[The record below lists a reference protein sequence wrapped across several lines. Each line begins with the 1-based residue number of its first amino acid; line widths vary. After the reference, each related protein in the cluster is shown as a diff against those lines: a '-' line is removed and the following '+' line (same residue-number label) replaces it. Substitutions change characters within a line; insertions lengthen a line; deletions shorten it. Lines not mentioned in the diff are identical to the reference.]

1 MEIVKVKDNKIVV
14 AEEIIKQIKE
24 FNKQKLEMDL
34 MEKELKENLKEAM
47 EKCGVKS
54 FACDGLSAS
63 YFGETTSNKFD
74 TTRFKKECP
83 EIYENYLK
91 ETKRASY
98 ITMKVTK

>member
-1 MEIVKVKDNKIVV
+1 MEIVKVEDNKIIV
-14 AEEIIKQIKE
+14 AKEIINQIKE
-24 FNKQKLEMDL
+24 FNKQKLEIDL

-47 EKCGVKS
+47 EQRGVKS
-54 FACDGLSAS
+54 FACDGLSAT
-63 YFGETTSNKFD
+63 YFEETTTNKFD

-98 ITMKVTK
+98 ITMKVTE

>member
-1 MEIVKVKDNKIVV
+1 MEIVKVENNKIVV
-14 AEEIIKQIKE
+14 ANEIINQIKD

-54 FACDGLSAS
+54 FTCDGLSAS
-63 YFGETTSNKFD
+63 YFEETTSNRFD
-74 TTRFKKECP
+74 STRFKSECP
-83 EIYENYLK
+83 EIYKNYLK

-98 ITMKVTK
+98 ITLKVTE